1 MRLPAPHAV
10 ALIVAV
16 LAGAVLGAAEATQHW
31 GGVVPCALCLLERW
45 PWRAVV
51 VLGLIGLVV
60 PRKLTSWMLGL
71 CVVALLVG
79 AGLGALHVGVE
90 QGAWKS
96 PLPECAAPQV
106 SGTTLAERLAS
117 MPARPAKPC
126 DAPTYL
132 LPDVPVSM
140 AAMNLIASLVLAGM
154 IGAYLA
160 RGEGRRR

>member
-1 MRLPAPHAV
+1 MRLPAPQIA

-16 LAGAVLGAAEATQHW
+16 LAGAVLAAAEAAQHW

-51 VLGLIGLVV
+51 VLGLIGMVV
-60 PRKLTSWMLGL
+60 PHRVANWMLGL
-71 CVVALLVG
+71 CIVVLLVSV
-79 AGLGALHVGVE
+79 GLGALHVGVE

-96 PLPECAAPQV
+96 PLPECAAPQI

-117 MPARPAKPC
+117 MPAHPSKPC

-132 LPDVPVSM
+132 VPAVPVSM
-140 AAMNLIASLVLAGM
+140 AAMNLIASLVLAGLV
-154 IGAYLA
+154 GAYLA
-160 RGEGRRR
+160 RGERSRR

>member
-1 MRLPAPHAV
+1 MRLPAPQIA

-16 LAGAVLGAAEATQHW
+16 LAGAVLAAAEATQHW

-51 VLGLIGLVV
+51 VLGLIGVVV
-60 PRKLTSWMLGL
+60 PHRVATWLLGL
-71 CVVALLVG
+71 CIVVLLVSV
-79 AGLGALHVGVE
+79 GLGVLHVGVE

-96 PLPECAAPQV
+96 PLPECAAPQI

-132 LPDVPVSM
+132 VPTVPVSM
-140 AAMNLIASLVLAGM
+140 AAMNLIASLVLAGL

-160 RGEGRRR
+160 RGERGRR